1 MSLVT
6 KIVYGIM
13 AAAVVAA
20 TVLMCG
26 QYGLLP
32 GLDFGCGQYYY
43 TDIPGWEKYFSV
55 KGVVDGLP
63 RGVYYLLFFAWG
75 YAMSRLWRWIDSRGD
90 DGPKPGAVR
99 GTKK

>member
-1 MSLVT
+1 MKLSS
-6 KIVYGIM
+6 KITY
-13 AAAVVAA
+13 ATLVAA
-20 TVLMCG
+20 LAASVYVMVRHL
-26 QYGLLP
+26 GLIE

-75 YAMSRLWRWIDSRGD
+75 YAMFRLWRWIDSRGD

-99 GTKK
+99 STKK

>member
-32 GLDFGCGQYYY
+32 GLDFGCGQYY
-43 TDIPGWEKYFSV
+43 
-55 KGVVDGLP
+55 
-63 RGVYYLLFFAWG
+63 
-75 YAMSRLWRWIDSRGD
+75 
-90 DGPKPGAVR
+90 
-99 GTKK
+99 